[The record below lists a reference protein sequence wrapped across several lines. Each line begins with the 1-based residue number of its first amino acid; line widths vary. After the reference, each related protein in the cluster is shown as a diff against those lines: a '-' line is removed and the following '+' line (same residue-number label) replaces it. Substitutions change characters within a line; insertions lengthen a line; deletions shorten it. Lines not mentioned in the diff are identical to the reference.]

1 MHQRCLRQDSEKVPA
16 TKCKPQGNEIQ
27 MGTRMKIIDYGVR
40 SSCILTV
47 LPELHTSYIIDYLPL
62 E

>member
-47 LPELHTSYIIDYLPL
+47 LPELHKSYIIDYLPL